1 MRPVDVDTEVALSG
15 SRPADSWI
23 VWAWRDGS
31 LVVPEPL
38 QILSW
43 SAQDDAADNQ
53 KVQQRMSLTIA
64 DPDGSLGAWRFDD
77 PLGVG
82 GTWLQL
88 IYKVGG
94 ARAVNFARMRVTSNK
109 PTEFVE
115 WREVPEYGLEEPD
128 SLTEP
133 HMRMVPV
140 VTAAVRLELVDLTI
154 NADLDKLEDPESPA
168 DGATAVSE
176 FRRLTQDYFPT
187 VVDDGVQDVEISRLT
202 IFEGERL
209 EAAQDLA
216 SRVNARYRM
225 GGDGE
230 CHIYP
235 RPLTPVQRFGPN
247 QALIS
252 VSREQVL
259 SGLYNR
265 WIVEGKD
272 STTGE
277 PVRAV
282 VSIETGILR
291 YGGPHGRHQF
301 KYNSEMITTGTQA
314 RAYAVQL
321 REKFL
326 ASLAIELTLETAPW
340 PQGQG
345 GDRVEVACPVA
356 AGHLVYLPGDVT
368 SISRSGSTVPG
379 PTQITVQCSY
389 ADVVAA
395 LARTDWA
402 QHLTGN
408 LPDLTWD
415 RLPGTWGTLPPITWD
430 DL

>member
-1 MRPVDVDTEVALSG
+1 MRPIDEDTLTALSG
-15 SRPADSWI
+15 SRPADEI
-23 VWAWRDGS
+23 IAWAWRDGS

-38 QILSW
+38 QVLDW
-43 SAQDDAADNQ
+43 SARDQAGDSVKINQ
-53 KVQQRMSLTIA
+53 SMSLTVA

-82 GTWLQL
+82 GTWVQI

-94 ARAVNFARMRVTSNK
+94 ARALNFARLRVTGNT

-115 WREVPEYGLEEPD
+115 WREIPEYGMDEPD

-140 VTAAVRLELVDLTI
+140 VTAAVKLELDDLTV
-154 NADLDKLEDPESPA
+154 NVDLDKLEAPESPGT
-168 DGATAVSE
+168 GATVVSE
-176 FRRLTQDYFPT
+176 FQRLTQDYFPT
-187 VVDDGVQDVEISRLT
+187 VVDDGVVDVDISRLT

-209 EAAQDLA
+209 DACQDLA
-216 SRVNARYRM
+216 ARVNARYRM

-230 CHIYP
+230 CHLYP

-247 QALIS
+247 QALVS
-252 VSREQVL
+252 VSRKQAL

-272 STTGE
+272 STTSE

-282 VSIETGILR
+282 VSIETGPLR

-301 KYNSEMITTGTQA
+301 KYTSEMITTGTQA

-326 ASLAIELTLETAPW
+326 ASLAIELTLQTAPW
-340 PQGQG
+340 PQGQA
-345 GDRVEVACPVA
+345 GDRVEVACPVT
-356 AGHLVYLPGDVT
+356 GQLVNLPGDVT
-368 SISRSGSTVPG
+368 SISRSGTTVPG
-379 PTQITVQCSY
+379 GTTLTVQCSY

-395 LARTDWA
+395 LSRTDWA
-402 QHLTGN
+402 EHLTGT
-408 LPDLTWD
+408 LPELTWD
-415 RLPGTWGTLPPITWD
+415 RMPATWGLLPEIIWD